1 MKKYIF
7 TESQVKKVID
17 HLVNE
22 QFSGTDSPEDM
33 HHVQRAL
40 NDYFK
45 KKNIRGVYKG
55 YDFVLNPKAPIIEIG
70 ADGAWG
76 DKSKAALSIFQRNN
90 GLVDDGM
97 VGCCSTNLLVKQ
109 GYLRRDLFDSFLS
122 LFGWE
127 PNCGGD
133 CSAR

>member
-1 MKKYIF
+1 MKKYIL
-7 TESQVKKVID
+7 TESQVKRVID
-17 HLVNE
+17 HLISE

-55 YDFVLNPKAPIIEIG
+55 YDFVLNPKSPIIQIS

-76 DKSKAALSIFQRNN
+76 DQSSAALAIYQKNN
-90 GLVDDGM
+90 GLVADGK

-127 PNCGGD
+127 PGCGGD
-133 CSAR
+133 CSAK

>member
-7 TESQVKKVID
+7 TESQIKMVID
-17 HLVNE
+17 NQINE

-33 HHVQRAL
+33 HHVQGAL
-40 NDYFK
+40 NNYFK
-45 KKNIRGVYKG
+45 SKNIRGIYKG
-55 YDFVLNPKAPIIEIG
+55 YSFVLNPKAPIIQIS

-76 DKSKAALSIFQRNN
+76 DQSSAALAIYQKNN
-90 GLVDDGM
+90 GLVEDGK

-122 LFGWE
+122 IFGWE
-127 PNCGGD
+127 PNCGGS
-133 CSAR
+133 CKG